1 MATIRSKVLSGVNTR
16 WSRGCIEWAPNR
28 QTSSQ
33 TPQPRHASG
42 STMAQ
47 YLRLPWP
54 WLSTM
59 VTAWAGQAR
68 AHFLQPRHISRST
81 WATQFEETIA
91 PVIPLRRIDCIIPQ
105 QQPQQL
111 HM

>member
-1 MATIRSKVLSGVNTR
+1 
-16 WSRGCIEWAPNR
+16 
-28 QTSSQ
+28 
-33 TPQPRHASG
+33 
-42 STMAQ
+42 MAQ

-81 WATQFEETIA
+81 WATQFDETIA

-111 HM
+111 QMYETRCRTLSAVCAMPASLLCWRMARASAA